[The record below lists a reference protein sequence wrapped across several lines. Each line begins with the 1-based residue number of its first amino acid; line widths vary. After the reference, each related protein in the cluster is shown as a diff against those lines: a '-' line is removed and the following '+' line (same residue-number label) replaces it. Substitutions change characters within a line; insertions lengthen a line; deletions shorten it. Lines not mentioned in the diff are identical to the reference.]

1 LVSIIE
7 QGRSVKCFKEFLN
20 TTRDYPFSNRGY
32 SLLMFKFIGYM
43 IKMKDSSFL

>member
-20 TTRDYPFSNRGY
+20 TMRDYPFSNRGY